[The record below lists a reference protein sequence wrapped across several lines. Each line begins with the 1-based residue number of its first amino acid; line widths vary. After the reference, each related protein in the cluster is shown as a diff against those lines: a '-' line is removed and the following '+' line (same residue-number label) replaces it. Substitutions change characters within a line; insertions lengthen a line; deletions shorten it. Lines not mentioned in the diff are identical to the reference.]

1 MTDEDFIAAMKQGIP
16 PLPKP
21 EGPPPGMEVIALGN
35 AEIGI
40 GTFEG
45 QPATADGHA
54 APLPE
59 YPQRTDL
66 PPTPTQ
72 FRPVPNPFEEDR

>member
-1 MTDEDFIAAMKQGIP
+1 MKG
-16 PLPKP
+16 LD
-21 EGPPPGMEVIALGN
+21 VIHHNN
-35 AEIGI
+35 ADLV
-40 GTFEG
+40 GTGVSEG
-45 QPATADGHA
+45 QPSTADGHA